1 MRSSRGFSL
10 VELSVVVAILG
21 LLLAVG
27 FPSFQT
33 WLRSVQ
39 VRNAAESLQNGLQF
53 ARMEAL
59 RRNERVSFWMVS
71 SASVKLLDNSCLRS
85 AAGASWVVSRDNP
98 ASACG
103 EDYSETM
110 APRIIQKKA
119 GGEGSPE
126 VVVGAVDTGGAPT
139 SCITFNGFGRI
150 ETTCADAA
158 VSQPLARIAF
168 ASTQADAGVR
178 NLEVRVSPGGLIRM
192 CDPAVTVSTDPR
204 AC

>member
-1 MRSSRGFSL
+1 MRANRGFSL

-21 LLLAVG
+21 LLMALG
-27 FPSFQT
+27 LPSFQT

-59 RRNERVSFWMVS
+59 RRNERVSFWMVA
-71 SASVKLLDNSCLRS
+71 SASARVLDNSCLRS
-85 AAGASWVVSRDNP
+85 SNGASWVVSRDNP

-103 EDYSETM
+103 EDYSETT

-119 GGEGSPE
+119 GGDGAPDVAVS
-126 VVVGAVDTGGAPT
+126 AVDAGGAAS

-150 ETTCADAA
+150 ETVCADAA
-158 VSQPLARIAF
+158 ASQPLTRIVF
-168 ASTQADAGVR
+168 TPSLADANVR
-178 NLEVRVSPGGLIRM
+178 NLEVRISPGGLIRM
-192 CDPAVTVSTDPR
+192 CDPAVTVAADPR
-204 AC
+204 VC